1 MDLTNIINDYINEH
15 NISVR
20 EFSRRTGLSNSYISR
35 IVNGQDNN
43 PSLEAIKKIAK
54 ALNISSIQLF
64 DMLDDNTSIHI
75 KGISNIHPIDKQR
88 VPMLGEVACG
98 KPIQCIE
105 DRESYV
111 LAGTEID
118 CDFCL
123 TCRGDSMINAR
134 IHDGDIVFVKKMDMV
149 ENGDIAV
156 VVIEDEATLKRFFYY
171 PQKGLLVLKPEN
183 PKYEDLMYAKD
194 ELNQIHVL
202 GKAIAFQSDV
212 E

>member
-75 KGISNIHPIDKQR
+75 KGISNIHPIAKQR

-171 PQKGLLVLKPEN
+171 PNKGLLVLKPEN